1 MSKEQIK
8 ILEMVAEGTISV
20 EEGEKLLETLSE
32 PTHKTQKKVRVMPE
46 DEVDLEDLFNDLPQ
60 AVNIASGI
68 ARGAV
73 RSGFAKRIRLTPD
86 RGDTIVGS
94 NLGFDKL
101 VKLGTF
107 GISPK
112 FLKELKEAGI
122 KDLTFDE
129 IISFGVHGVSPAYVK
144 EMKTRFGDD
153 ISYKQITKL
162 ATFGIDADFV
172 DGIKQLGLDLSYKQI
187 IKLGV
192 HGISPKYIQEMV
204 DAGVLNLETSEVE
217 DMVDSAITDI
227 EVDAD
232 DDEE

>member
-8 ILEMVAEGTISV
+8 ILEMVAEGTITV
-20 EEGEKLLETLSE
+20 EEGEKLLEALSE
-32 PTHKTQKKVRVMPE
+32 PPPKTQRRVRVLPE
-46 DEVDLEDLFNDLPQ
+46 DEVDLEDFFDDLPQ
-60 AVNIASGI
+60 AVNLASGI

-73 RSGFAKRIRLTPD
+73 RSGFAKRIRLNPD

-107 GISPK
+107 GISPT

-129 IISFGVHGVSPAYVK
+129 IISFGMHGVSPSYVK
-144 EMKTRFGDD
+144 EMKTRFGED
-153 ISYKQITKL
+153 ITYKQITKL
-162 ATFGIDADFV
+162 AMFGIDVDFV
-172 DGIKQLGLDLSYKQI
+172 EGIKKLGLDLSYKQI

-204 DAGVLNLETSEVE
+204 DAGVLNLDETSEVE
-217 DMVDSAITDI
+217 DMVDSIEITDI
-227 EVDAD
+227 EEEAD
-232 DDEE
+232 DE